1 MNIFV
6 VMPRLMF
13 SRNVKGTSIYYYFI
27 AGILIKGTVLECE
40 EKDWDSSFNVNIKSM
55 FWTCKNFIPKMLV
68 QGSGS
73 IINMGSIASNVLGL
87 TNRIAYAATK
97 GAVSGLTKSIA
108 ADFVSRGIRCNCICP
123 ARIETPLLLGW
134 FEEFPNPQETRQ
146 SFLEKV
152 KMGRFG
158 KPEEIAK
165 LAVYLAS
172 DESAFTTGQEFV
184 VDGGLCLP

>member
-1 MNIFV
+1 
-6 VMPRLMF
+6 
-13 SRNVKGTSIYYYFI
+13 
-27 AGILIKGTVLECE
+27 
-40 EKDWDSSFNVNIKSM
+40 
-55 FWTCKNFIPKMLV
+55 MLV

-73 IINMGSIASNVLGL
+73 IVNMGSVASNVFGRP
-87 TNRIAYAATK
+87 NQFAYAATK

-123 ARIETPLLLGW
+123 APIETPSLLEML
-134 FEEFPNPQETRQ
+134 EASPNPQEMRQ
-146 SFLEKV
+146 SYLEKL

-184 VDGGLCLP
+184 VDGGMSLP

>member
-1 MNIFV
+1 M
-6 VMPRLMF
+6 LD
-13 SRNVKGTSIYYYFI
+13 
-27 AGILIKGTVLECE
+27 GTVLDCE
-40 EKDWDSSFNVNIKSM
+40 EKDWDLSFNVNIKSM

-73 IINMGSIASNVLGL
+73 IVNMGSVASNVFGV
-87 TNRIAYAATK
+87 TNRFAYGVTK
-97 GAVSGLTKSIA
+97 GAISGLTKSIA
-108 ADFVSRGIRCNCICP
+108 ADFISRRIRCNCICP
-123 ARIETPLLLGW
+123 ARIETPSLLERL
-134 FEEFPNPQETRQ
+134 EASPNPQEARQ
-146 SFLEKV
+146 SFLEKQ

-184 VDGGLCLP
+184 VDGGMSLP

>member
-1 MNIFV
+1 M
-6 VMPRLMF
+6 
-13 SRNVKGTSIYYYFI
+13 SIYYYFI

-87 TNRIAYAATK
+87 TNRTAYAATK

-123 ARIETPLLLGW
+123 ARIETPLLVGW

>member
-1 MNIFV
+1 
-6 VMPRLMF
+6 
-13 SRNVKGTSIYYYFI
+13 
-27 AGILIKGTVLECE
+27 
-40 EKDWDSSFNVNIKSM
+40 
-55 FWTCKNFIPKMLV
+55 
-68 QGSGS
+68 
-73 IINMGSIASNVLGL
+73 MGSIASNVLGL

-108 ADFVSRGIRCNCICP
+108 VDFVSRGIRCNCICP
-123 ARIETPLLLGW
+123 ARIETPLLLEW

-165 LAVYLAS
+165 LAVYQAS